1 MARTKLFINQG
12 PPKLQG
18 IPKLRHKEEKKQ
30 MIKLC
35 MKKLKTIED
44 TESLLCKSVL
54 IVNTIRKIRK
64 FNQEYNLELISSYM
78 SGNTE
83 EEEILDPEEEWRT
96 ETGQDLDNMAS
107 KQYGEDL

>member
-18 IPKLRHKEEKKQ
+18 IPKLRHKEEKRK
-30 MIKLC
+30 MMKLC
-35 MKKLKTIED
+35 MKKLGTIED
-44 TESLLCKSVL
+44 TELLLCKSVL

-64 FNQEYNLELISSYM
+64 YNQEYNSELISSYR

-83 EEEILDPEEEWRT
+83 EEEIPGTEEEWKR
-96 ETGQDLDNMAS
+96 ETDNMVS
-107 KQYGEDL
+107 EPQEEVI

>member
-1 MARTKLFINQG
+1 
-12 PPKLQG
+12 
-18 IPKLRHKEEKKQ
+18 
-30 MIKLC
+30 

-78 SGNTE
+78 SENTE
-83 EEEILDPEEEWRT
+83 EEEILGPEEEWRT
-96 ETGQDLDNMAS
+96 ETGPDMDNMAS
-107 KQYGEDL
+107 QQHGEDVQ

>member
-1 MARTKLFINQG
+1 MARTKLFLNQG
-12 PPKLQG
+12 PPKPQG

-35 MKKLKTIED
+35 MKKLKT
-44 TESLLCKSVL
+44 
-54 IVNTIRKIRK
+54 RKIRK

-83 EEEILDPEEEWRT
+83 EEEIPDPEEEWRT
-96 ETGQDLDNMAS
+96 ESEQDVDNMAS
-107 KQYGEDL
+107 EQ

>member
-1 MARTKLFINQG
+1 
-12 PPKLQG
+12 
-18 IPKLRHKEEKKQ
+18 
-30 MIKLC
+30 

-54 IVNTIRKIRK
+54 IVNTIWKIRN

-96 ETGQDLDNMAS
+96 ETRIDLDNVPS
-107 KQYGEDL
+107 EQHRENI

>member
-1 MARTKLFINQG
+1 
-12 PPKLQG
+12 
-18 IPKLRHKEEKKQ
+18 
-30 MIKLC
+30 

-83 EEEILDPEEEWRT
+83 EEEIPDPEEEWRT
-96 ETGQDLDNMAS
+96 ETGLEVENMAS
-107 KQYGEDL
+107 NQHGEEIQLEKSNIE